1 MNIDQKNPI
10 VICVLGKAGAGKGTQ
25 VNLLKER
32 LGLSYIGSGEL
43 LRKRKEIKDFTGK
56 KIADVI
62 DKGGLVPSPVIF
74 ALWMAELEKI
84 RNLEKNNGILI
95 DGSPRKILEA
105 HLIEEAVNWYG
116 WSDNFKIMI
125 IDISDEEAVARLLKR
140 AEIEGRAD
148 DTEEGIRK
156 RLGWYK
162 DEVEPVIEFFEKKG
176 SVVKINGEQSVEDVY
191 NEIIQRLKL

>member
-32 LGLSYIGSGEL
+32 LGLNYIGSGEL

>member
-32 LGLSYIGSGEL
+32 LGLNYIGSGEL
-43 LRKRKEIKDFTGK
+43 LRRRKEIKDFTGK

-140 AEIEGRAD
+140 AKIEGRAD

>member
-32 LGLSYIGSGEL
+32 LGLNYIGSGEL
-43 LRKRKEIKDFTGK
+43 LRRRKEIKDFTGK

-62 DKGGLVPSPVIF
+62 DKGGLVSSPVIF

>member
-1 MNIDQKNPI
+1 
-10 VICVLGKAGAGKGTQ
+10 
-25 VNLLKER
+25 
-32 LGLSYIGSGEL
+32 
-43 LRKRKEIKDFTGK
+43 
-56 KIADVI
+56 
-62 DKGGLVPSPVIF
+62 
-74 ALWMAELEKI
+74 
-84 RNLEKNNGILI
+84 
-95 DGSPRKILEA
+95 
-105 HLIEEAVNWYG
+105 
-116 WSDNFKIMI
+116 MI

>member
-32 LGLSYIGSGEL
+32 LGFNYIGSGEL
-43 LRKRKEIKDFTGK
+43 LRRRKEIKDFTGK

-62 DKGGLVPSPVIF
+62 DKGGLVSSPVIF

-162 DEVEPVIEFFEKKG
+162 DEVEPVIEFFKKKG

>member
-32 LGLSYIGSGEL
+32 LGLNYIGSGEL
-43 LRKRKEIKDFTGK
+43 LRRRKEIKDFTGK

-62 DKGGLVPSPVIF
+62 DKGGLVASPVIF

-140 AEIEGRAD
+140 AKIEGRAD

>member
-32 LGLSYIGSGEL
+32 LGLNYIGSGEL

-62 DKGGLVPSPVIF
+62 DKGRLVPSPVIF